1 MIIKFYP
8 GSSCVAS
15 IPFAVIEK
23 TYDLT
28 DGSLSTTK
36 DEYTGHYSAEAF
48 LIDLD
53 EILTTS
59 DYDTVIIRKVRP

>member
-15 IPFAVIEK
+15 ISFAIIDK
-23 TYDLT
+23 TYDLA
-28 DGSLSTTK
+28 DGSLATTK

-48 LIDLD
+48 LIDLE